1 MSNPPP
7 VIKKAANIGLL
18 GGSFN
23 PPHQGHRE
31 ISLAALEAMDLDQVW
46 WLVSPGNPQ
55 KDPKTYADEST
66 RLKASVAMANHP
78 RIHVSD
84 FEFQSGTR
92 YSLDTIK
99 ALKSAFPE
107 INFVWLIG
115 ADNLASFHSWKNWQE
130 IMAALPLAVF
140 NRPGFRQRALSSPA
154 ARFFARER
162 VPTREIRRLGHRS
175 PPAWA
180 YIGKTAN
187 QQSAT
192 QLRQTN
198 PEWPKKFL

>member
-1 MSNPPP
+1 MSNPAPI
-7 VIKKAANIGLL
+7 IKKTANIGLL

-31 ISLAALEAMDLDQVW
+31 ISLAALAAMKLDQVW

-55 KDPKTYADEST
+55 KDPKTYAGKSA
-66 RLKASVAMANHP
+66 RLKASIDMADHP
-78 RIHVSD
+78 HIHVSD

-92 YSLDTIK
+92 YSFDSIK
-99 ALKSAFPE
+99 ALKTAFPG

-130 IMAALPLAVF
+130 IMAALPVAVF
-140 NRPGFRQRALSSPA
+140 NRPGFRHKALSSPT
-154 ARFFARER
+154 ARFFAKER
-162 VPTREIRRLGHRS
+162 VATREIRRLAHRP

-180 YIGKTAN
+180 FIGKTAN
-187 QQSAT
+187 RQSAT
-192 QLRQTN
+192 RLRQTN
-198 PEWPKKFL
+198 PDWSEKFL

>member
-7 VIKKAANIGLL
+7 LTNKTAAIGLL

-55 KDPKTYADEST
+55 KDPKAYADESA
-66 RLKASVAMANHP
+66 RLKASAAIADHP

-99 ALKSAFPE
+99 ALKAAFPAVD
-107 INFVWLIG
+107 FVWLIG

-130 IMAALPLAVF
+130 IMAALPIAVF
-140 NRPGFRQRALSSPA
+140 NRPGFRQKALCSPA
-154 ARFFARER
+154 ARLFAKER
-162 VPTREIRRLGHRS
+162 VATREIRRLAHRA

-192 QLRQTN
+192 RLRQIDPDWSKN
-198 PEWPKKFL
+198 FL